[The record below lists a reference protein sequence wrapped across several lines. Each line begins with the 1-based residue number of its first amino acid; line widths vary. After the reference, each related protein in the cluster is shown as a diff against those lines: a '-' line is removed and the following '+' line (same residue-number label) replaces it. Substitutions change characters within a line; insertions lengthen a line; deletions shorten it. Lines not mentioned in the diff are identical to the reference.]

1 MSRKTDSL
9 FQNYNRRQA
18 EDRPRR
24 SLLVTAV
31 ECLAIAAILG
41 LIAVMFV
48 GF

>member
-9 FQNYNRRQA
+9 FHNFNRRQA

-31 ECLAIAAILG
+31 ECLAIVAIVAF
-41 LIAVMFV
+41 IAVTFV